1 MALKALNPQIRHWSG
16 QVVWLVGASTGIG
29 RAVAQ
34 ALHAQGARVIVSA
47 RSASALD
54 EFTQAHP
61 GSHALP
67 VDVTDRQA
75 LKQAAQ
81 SIVASAGRLDLVLFC
96 AGHYR
101 PMRATEMD
109 LDEALK
115 HQQVNLT
122 GAWHLL
128 DAVLPVLL
136 KQGHGH
142 LSLVASVAGYRGLP
156 NSLAYGPTKAAL
168 QNLADTLYMDLHD
181 HGLGVSIVN
190 PGFVATPLTA
200 QNQFVMPALLTP
212 EQAAQAILSGWE
224 KGRFEIHFP
233 KRFTWWLKLMR
244 MLPHSLYFALVKRA
258 TGL

>member
-61 GSHALP
+61 GSHALS

-128 DAVLPVLL
+128 DAVLPILL

-142 LSLVASVAGYRGLP
+142 VSLVASVAGYRGLP

-168 QNLADTLYMDLHD
+168 QNLADTLYLDLHD
-181 HGLGVSIVN
+181 QGLGVSIIN

-200 QNQFVMPALLTP
+200 QNQFAMPALLTP